1 MIEIKII
8 DNADV
13 LFNKIMD
20 MRDNINVYKQCPSVD
35 VYDFSEP
42 IYEEIDNI
50 DIAMKNNQI
59 TLKLYI
65 SIRYTDCG
73 DRLDKYELFIDY
85 RSENNVGTISF
96 KAKTKEQR
104 KLILKLFKENHI
116 I

>member
-42 IYEEIDNI
+42 I
-50 DIAMKNNQI
+50 
-59 TLKLYI
+59 
-65 SIRYTDCG
+65 
-73 DRLDKYELFIDY
+73 
-85 RSENNVGTISF
+85 
-96 KAKTKEQR
+96 
-104 KLILKLFKENHI
+104 
-116 I
+116 